1 MMIKKRMKNLM
12 NKIEKNA
19 EGINEKDVQKLINA
33 IINTKR
39 IFVTGAGRSGY
50 VVKAFAMRLMHISS
64 EIYVVGETTTPSIH
78 EDDLLIAV
86 SGSGE
91 TASTVQIASV
101 AKKKGAKIAVIT
113 SKPKSSIGN
122 FADVIVKIKGRI
134 DGRKKRD
141 YLVRQMLGTHE
152 LMVPLGTL
160 FELTTMFFL
169 DTVIE
174 ELIVLQKKTEK
185 EMKKRHT
192 NLE

>member
-1 MMIKKRMKNLM
+1 MIKKRMKNLM

>member
-1 MMIKKRMKNLM
+1 MMIKKKMENLM
-12 NKIEKNA
+12 KKIGKNA
-19 EGINEKDVQKLINA
+19 EEINEKDTQKFIKA
-33 IINTKR
+33 IIKTKR

-50 VVKAFAMRLMHISS
+50 VVKAFAMRLMHIGS

-78 EDDLLIAV
+78 KNDLLIAV

-101 AKKKGAKIAVIT
+101 AKKKGAIVAVIT
-113 SKPKSSIGN
+113 SKPKSTIGN
-122 FADVIVKIKGRI
+122 FANIIVKIMGRV
-134 DGRKKRD
+134 DGVKKRD

-152 LMVPLGTL
+152 PMVPLGTL

-174 ELIVLQKKTEK
+174 ELMVLQKKTEK